1 MLSQKDTVINRI
13 LYHPCMAKVNFTD
26 KFSKF
31 DDLWSPKVVSEL
43 NDYQFK
49 LVKLQGDF
57 IWHSHADTDEA
68 FIVIKGSM
76 SIELRDQT
84 VNLSEGEMFVVP
96 MGVEHK
102 PRAENECHVLLIEPT
117 GVVNTGDSQSELT
130 AENDVWI

>member
-1 MLSQKDTVINRI
+1 MSFQMDTVINRI
-13 LYHPCMAKVNFTD
+13 LHHQFMAKVNFRE

-31 DDLWSPKVVSEL
+31 DDFWAPKVVSEL

-49 LVKLQGDF
+49 IVKLQGDF

-76 SIELRDQT
+76 EIELRDQT
-84 VNLSEGEMFVVP
+84 VSLSEGEMFVVP

-102 PRAENECHVLLIEPT
+102 PRAEN
-117 GVVNTGDSQSELT
+117 
-130 AENDVWI
+130 DVMYC